1 MVTEQQ
7 APRRSRSVAPR
18 LLALIAIVALVLV
31 GLNWVSWALRSTD
44 RDTHPI
50 EENFDRVNLDVDAGS
65 VRIEASEDGTASLT
79 AATASALLADADVSF
94 DVEDGELTVE
104 GDCSSGLWLVSW
116 GRCSIDVVLRVPED
130 VAVVAKSGAG
140 GVTTAGLVGS
150 ADLSSSAGAVRVD
163 GHTGSLRAHSS
174 AGGVTVTGLSSDDA
188 EISSSAGSVEVT
200 AIEAPASLR
209 ASSSAGAVTVTLPA
223 GQSYNVDADSSAGST
238 NVEVPTDSSSPYRVE
253 AKSSA
258 GAVTVRAN

>member
-7 APRRSRSVAPR
+7 PPRRSRSIVPR

-31 GLNWVSWALRSTD
+31 AINWVSWALRSSD
-44 RDTHPI
+44 RETHPI
-50 EENFDRVNLDVDAGS
+50 EESFDRVNVDVEAGS
-65 VRIEASEDGTASLT
+65 VRIEASQDGTASLT
-79 AATASALLADADVSF
+79 ATTEAALLADADVSF
-94 DVEDGELTVE
+94 DVENGELTVE
-104 GDCSSGLWLVSW
+104 GDCSSGLWLVTF
-116 GRCSIDVVLRVPED
+116 GRCRVEVVLQVPED

-140 GVTTAGLVGS
+140 SVTSVGLIGS

-163 GHTGSLRAHSS
+163 GHSGSLRAHSS

-188 EISSSAGSVEVT
+188 EITSSAGRVEVT
-200 AIEAPASLR
+200 AIDPPASLR

-223 GQSYNVDADSSAGST
+223 GESYNVDADSSAGST
-238 NVEVPTDSSSPYRVE
+238 TVEVPTDPSSPYRVE

-258 GAVTVRAN
+258 GGVTVRTN